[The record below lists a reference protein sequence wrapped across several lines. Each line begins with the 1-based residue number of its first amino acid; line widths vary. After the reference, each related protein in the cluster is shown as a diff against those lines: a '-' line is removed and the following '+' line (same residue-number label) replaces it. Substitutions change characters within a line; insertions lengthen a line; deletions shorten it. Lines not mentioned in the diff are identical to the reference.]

1 MTTKLILIL
10 ISASMELAAPALLA
24 QVTNTLPSTN
34 TLNYQIALD
43 NDHLLGERALLPPG
57 LKEKMKLTKP
67 QRTELEP
74 IENDFA
80 NTSRQYQTA
89 NQSRIDSAQEAI
101 RRARASK
108 NTVQIQTARRQLQ
121 DVWVGLQR
129 DRQAAV
135 NRIKPLLTPDQLII
149 LEDPGNQWRENH
161 RDERNDP
168 SSN

>member
-1 MTTKLILIL
+1 MKPKLTLLL
-10 ISASMELAAPALLA
+10 ISASMALAAPPLRA
-24 QVTNTLPSTN
+24 QTTNTLPFTN
-34 TLNYQIALD
+34 TVHHQIALD
-43 NDHLLGERALLPPG
+43 NDRLLGERALLPPG
-57 LKEKMKLTKP
+57 LKEKIKLTKA

-74 IENDFA
+74 IEKAFA
-80 NTSRQYQTA
+80 TTSIQYQAA
-89 NQSRIDSAQEAI
+89 NQSRINSAQEGI

-108 NTVQIQTARRQLQ
+108 DTVQIEAARRQLQ

-135 NRIKPLLTPDQLII
+135 NRIKPLLTPDQLTI